1 MCTQAHISVCP
12 LIIVGLLQNSAAQR
26 ISQTFPEVHLVSGI
40 QPLQDHSWV
49 PLHMLRKVR
58 RTTLV
63 KGCQPISGLLV
74 AVMQTSLL
82 LDLRKES

>member
-1 MCTQAHISVCP
+1 MCTQVHISICP

-40 QPLQDHSWV
+40 QPLQDNSWV

-82 LDLRKES
+82 LYLRKES